1 MHILIVHTAK
11 IPVYHYG
18 GTQRDIWYQGKLSV
32 ELGHR
37 VTYLVGEGSR
47 CEFAEVRILDRER
60 PIAEQIP
67 EDVDVLHFHYNEAA
81 AATIEKPYLIT
92 IHGNWGKDE
101 AIDPNTVFISK
112 DHAWRHGGDVYVY
125 NGMDW
130 RDYGV
135 PDLENDRD
143 FFHFLGKA
151 AWSIKN
157 VRGAIDVV
165 KQADER
171 LRVLGGVRFNFNM
184 GIRFTLSPRISF
196 HGMVGGEEKYRL
208 INGSK
213 GLIFPVL
220 WPEPMGLA
228 VIESM
233 YFGCPVF
240 ATPYGSLPELVP
252 SFAGTLTNDSAS
264 MAGALSK
271 ASEFDRSEIHQYAK
285 ENFNA
290 LKMTEGYLELFDH
303 VLSGK
308 SVHESPLKV
317 RKTLPNKALGWF

>member
-37 VTYLVGEGSR
+37 VTFLVGEGSH
-47 CEFAEVRILDRER
+47 CDFAEVLTFDRER
-60 PIAEQIP
+60 PISEQIP
-67 EDVDVLHFHYNEAA
+67 EEVDVVHFHYNETAA
-81 AATIEKPYLIT
+81 ASIGKPYLIT
-92 IHGNWGKDE
+92 MHGNWGKDTS
-101 AIDPNTVFISK
+101 IDANTVFISK
-112 DHAWRHGGDVYVY
+112 DHAWRHGGDAYVY

-130 RDYGV
+130 RDYGT
-135 PDLENDRD
+135 PDLDNDRHY
-143 FFHFLGKA
+143 FHFLGKA
-151 AWSIKN
+151 AWRIKN
-157 VRGAIDVV
+157 IRGAIDVV
-165 KQADER
+165 KQAKQQ
-171 LRVLGGVRFNFNM
+171 LHVLGGVRFNFNM
-184 GIRFTLSPRISF
+184 GIRLTWSRRIAF
-196 HGMVGGEEKYRL
+196 HGMVGGEEKYQL

-213 GLIFPVL
+213 GLLFPVL

-252 SFAGTLTNDSAS
+252 SFAGALTNDSSS
-264 MAGALSK
+264 MA
-271 ASEFDRSEIHQYAK
+271 ASLLRADDYDPHRIHEYAR

-290 LKMTEGYLELFDH
+290 RKMTEGYLELFEH
-303 VLSGK
+303 VMSGK
-308 SVHESPLKV
+308 TVHNQPLKPRV
-317 RKTLPNKALGWF
+317 APPSKALPWT